1 MTDTGKAIRM
11 AMAAKNVTTLEVAD
25 KLDVSRQAVYS
36 WRRSKDLGVQRMSQL
51 AAIMGISLEELLG
64 MAQD

>member
-25 KLDVSRQAVYS
+25 KLDVSRQAVYG
-36 WRRSKDLGVQRMSQL
+36 WRRSKDLGVQ
-51 AAIMGISLEELLG
+51 
-64 MAQD
+64 D